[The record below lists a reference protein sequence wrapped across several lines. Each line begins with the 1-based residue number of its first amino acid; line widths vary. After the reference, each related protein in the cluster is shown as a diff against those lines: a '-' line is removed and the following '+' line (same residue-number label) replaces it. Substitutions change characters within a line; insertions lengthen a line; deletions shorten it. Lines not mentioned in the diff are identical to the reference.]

1 MLSSAAQ
8 IVDALLF
15 LGAAAALLWF
25 VWRVLVRPLYR
36 VWHIRR
42 IEEARLMREAAAH
55 QPQTD
60 DQK

>member
-15 LGAAAALLWF
+15 LGVAGALLWF
-25 VWRVLVRPLYR
+25 VWRVIVRPLYR

-55 QPQTD
+55 HSETHEP
-60 DQK
+60 